1 MTTSTT
7 GLQRSTAL
15 VLFALAVGGFAI
27 GTTEFATMSLL
38 PYFAPALG
46 IDAPTAGHVISAYAL
61 GVVVGAPLLA
71 VLGARLP
78 RRTLLVLLMALFAVG
93 NGLSAL
99 APTYHWMLLFR
110 FISGLPHG
118 AYFGIAALV
127 AASIVPPH
135 RRTVAVG
142 RMFLGLTVATIIGVP
157 LANWLSQAVGWR
169 WSFALVAALGVLTM
183 ICVRLLAPYSPAE
196 PDSSP
201 LRELGA
207 LKRGQVWLTL
217 GIGAIGFGGLFA
229 VYTYLA
235 DILGAVTHVSPS
247 IVPLVMAV
255 FGFGMTLGNLF
266 EQVAQGHTEAEH
278 RHHQRYDARRDVG
291 DGAKDV
297 GQVGVHREQAAEAD
311 GADAQGQPDLPAL
324 ERTQLAQRAGVRLG
338 RRVGREQAHADHG
351 QHAQCRDQ
359 GEAPAPAHGLAQP
372 VGQRHADDGGD
383 GEAEE
388 HPPDCHGAPVR
399 RHDGGGDQRGD
410 AEVGAVGQAADEAE
424 QQHPVVGRRQCAEA
438 VADGEQRHQ
447 QYQQGTTWQARAE
460 NRQQRRTDHHTQGV
474 GADHVAGGGGVDA
487 QRRGEV
493 GQQAHGG
500 EFGGADGEAADSK
513 GEKHQGRTALQ
524 SGGGGRHWVSLVFL
538 RCAVAARLSA
548 RARSRQ

>member
-78 RRTLLVLLMALFAVG
+78 RRTLLVLLMALFALG

-255 FGFGMTLGNLF
+255 FGIGMTLGNLF
-266 EQVAQGHTEAEH
+266 IPVLADRAVMPTAGGLLVWSAVVLAIFPFTAGNIWTISVCVFFVGFGGALGTVLQTRLMDVAEDAQGLAAALNHSAFNFANALGPYLGGLALAAGYGWTSPGWVGSLLAIGGFVLWSISVATS
-278 RHHQRYDARRDVG
+278 RSARRD
-291 DGAKDV
+291 
-297 GQVGVHREQAAEAD
+297 
-311 GADAQGQPDLPAL
+311 
-324 ERTQLAQRAGVRLG
+324 
-338 RRVGREQAHADHG
+338 
-351 QHAQCRDQ
+351 
-359 GEAPAPAHGLAQP
+359 
-372 VGQRHADDGGD
+372 
-383 GEAEE
+383 
-388 HPPDCHGAPVR
+388 
-399 RHDGGGDQRGD
+399 
-410 AEVGAVGQAADEAE
+410 
-424 QQHPVVGRRQCAEA
+424 
-438 VADGEQRHQ
+438 
-447 QYQQGTTWQARAE
+447 
-460 NRQQRRTDHHTQGV
+460 
-474 GADHVAGGGGVDA
+474 
-487 QRRGEV
+487 
-493 GQQAHGG
+493 
-500 EFGGADGEAADSK
+500 
-513 GEKHQGRTALQ
+513 TAL
-524 SGGGGRHWVSLVFL
+524 SNEG
-538 RCAVAARLSA
+538 
-548 RARSRQ
+548 